1 MHPLWLHSAVELVW
15 KSVMVT
21 RTLLEATEDTA
32 FLVDDL
38 ELLLLFLLFVFCC
51 CYFDPLF

>member
-1 MHPLWLHSAVELVW
+1 MHLLWLHSAVELVW

-38 ELLLLFLLFVFCC
+38 ELLLFLLFVFCC